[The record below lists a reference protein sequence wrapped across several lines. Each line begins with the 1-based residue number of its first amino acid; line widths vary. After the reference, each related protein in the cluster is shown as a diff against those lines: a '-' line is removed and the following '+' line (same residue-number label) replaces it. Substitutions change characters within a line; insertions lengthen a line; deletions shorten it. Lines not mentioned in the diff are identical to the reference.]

1 MNRLLDNPIVLSLAP
16 DIPSGERDLV
26 CNMVGMLRGEP
37 WDFRILHDFLEGI
50 IDHTGRNI
58 TILQLYET
66 SFRGYINIFMADEEL
81 QELIMPVLCP
91 AGWRCVSLRKD

>member
-1 MNRLLDNPIVLSLAP
+1 MNGLLDNPIILALAP

-66 SFRGYINIFMADEEL
+66 RFR
-81 QELIMPVLCP
+81 V
-91 AGWRCVSLRKD
+91 